1 MVIAYFNQIGRLVI
15 GDFSGDVK
23 RRFVDVFVNDCSVLL
38 FDNDAVV
45 VFHADVFPDAYIQKK
60 IGKFTPEL
68 IDAAF

>member
-1 MVIAYFNQIGRLVI
+1 MVIANLSQIGRLVI

-45 VFHADVFPDAYIQKK
+45 IFHADVFPDAYIKK
-60 IGKFTPEL
+60 NIGKFTPEL